1 MDRKDKIKNAVKVSF
16 MQNQQ
21 VTTSEIIETV
31 QSMYP
36 EVPRGSILPSDFCV
50 NHSNEDPFSG
60 RYHIFHKVSQGC
72 YKVL

>member
-21 VTTSEIIETV
+21 VTTSEIIEAV

-36 EVPRGSILPSDFCV
+36 EVPKGRILPSDFCV

-60 RYHIFHKVSQGC
+60 LYHI
-72 YKVL
+72 

>member
-21 VTTSEIIETV
+21 ITTSEIIEAV

-36 EVPRGSILPSDFCV
+36 EVPRGSILPSDFCS

-60 RYHIFHKVSQGC
+60 RYHIFHKVSRGC